1 MWLFSLHERPRTP
14 LYADLSA
21 LQNKFHDLSKFVF
34 SACKVQLLTP
44 TWLQFIYQ
52 NSRLRWNTKLRQ
64 VITELHAAVCLAP
77 RTHLHVD
84 FSALQSKSHTS
95 LAHQGIYRMLVKNL
109 SQACRLSLLSLCFC
123 RVTNLTWILTCVF
136 FDIIPPLVAKLW
148 RQF

>member
-1 MWLFSLHERPRTP
+1 M
-14 LYADLSA
+14 
-21 LQNKFHDLSKFVF
+21 
-34 SACKVQLLTP
+34 
-44 TWLQFIYQ
+44 QFIYQ

-136 FDIIPPLVAKLW
+136 FDIIPTFGVMTSIWSFEKLVLNCDKVSLQRGYLQFFYKL
-148 RQF
+148 RKNPKLKLILSERGT